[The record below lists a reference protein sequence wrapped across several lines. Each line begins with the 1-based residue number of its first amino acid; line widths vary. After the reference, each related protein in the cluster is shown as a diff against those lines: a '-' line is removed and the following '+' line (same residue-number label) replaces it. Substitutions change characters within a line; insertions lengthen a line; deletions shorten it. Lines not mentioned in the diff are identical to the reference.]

1 MPHETSKDIVEYF
14 GLVEEEQGG
23 LSEPVLLRDSIP
35 DHLSANFLIHITEPM
50 VESCDLLVNCEPD
63 FLRRIMG
70 SLEQVYVCAQ
80 YKVLNSEVP
89 SDRAFFIKQ
98 GSVELLVERQDKRL
112 EMLGE
117 SEKKTTLLRKLEAND
132 CFAEGCLVERWTSNP
147 FIARTTSESEL
158 WTLKRSVFNEILKDF
173 PRSRKIVD
181 QAAAACKGAAPT
193 TRRRASV
200 RGALKAAELVRRKT
214 ALYVH
219 PHSHL
224 AQMWFGALL
233 AAILYSAVVIPFRAA
248 FLENHGMSWE
258 WMLLDYT
265 ADSIF
270 LADLIIRAFF
280 LGFHDENNNLQ
291 VDRGVILANCLR
303 TGHFKWHLM
312 ATVPVET
319 AMLFVPESRFCPLGQ
334 LQAWSC
340 LRLNKLLR
348 SMEVPSLIH
357 KVETSLAH
365 LGVRVPR
372 NGTKVGKLLMVILLL
387 AHLTCCVFFAM
398 ANFNQHS
405 AVPGREENWA
415 NDEGLLQPR
424 PSCPGSPVSIDTVSV
439 QYTAGTYVCS
449 LAEYRVSDSA
459 WSLIYP
465 F

>member
-1 MPHETSKDIVEYF
+1 M
-14 GLVEEEQGG
+14 L
-23 LSEPVLLRDSIP
+23 
-35 DHLSANFLIHITEPM
+35 A
-50 VESCDLLVNCEPD
+50 NCEPD
-63 FLRRIMG
+63 FLRRIMV

-80 YKVLNSEVP
+80 YTVLTSEVP

-117 SEKKTTLLRKLEAND
+117 SEKKTTLLRKLDAND

-158 WTLKRSVFNEILKDF
+158 WTLKRSVFKEILKDF
-173 PRSRKIVD
+173 PKSRKLVE
-181 QAAAACKGAAPT
+181 QAAAASKGAATT

-200 RGALKAAELVRRKT
+200 RGALKAAEFVRRKT

-224 AQMWFGALL
+224 AQVWFGVLL
-233 AAILYSAVVIPFRAA
+233 AAILYSTVVIPFRAA
-248 FLENHGMSWE
+248 FLENHVMSWD

-265 ADSIF
+265 ADTIF
-270 LADLIIRAFF
+270 FADLIIRAFF

-291 VDRGVILANCLR
+291 VDRRAILANCLR
-303 TGHFKWHLM
+303 SEQFKWHLM
-312 ATVPVET
+312 ATVPAET
-319 AMLFVPESRFCPLGQ
+319 AMLLVPKSRFCPLGP

-348 SMEVPSLIH
+348 SVEVPSLIH

-405 AVPGREENWA
+405 AVSGQRENWA

-424 PSCPGSPVSIDTVSV
+424 PLCPGPPVPIDTVNV
-439 QYTAGTYVCS
+439 QYTAGTRVHS
-449 LAEYRVSDSA
+449 LLPRANIKWSDSA
-459 WSLIYP
+459 CSLI
-465 F
+465 FT